1 MKKLRLLL
9 WSQLLLLPMIVFSSF
24 SGCEGEEEEIIVE
37 NPDVNDSIPS
47 DLPEV
52 NDSIPLDKPEQKD
65 SIQMP
70 EPEVKDTIPI
80 LPQVGYYQI
89 PKELLG
95 EWDDGI
101 VTSDKH
107 YLVIKVD
114 TAVNGYVC
122 YMNDSINSNM
132 GLAAYFDEKFNVTK
146 MIFDEGVLSVEYN
159 YTEKNAY
166 VSFIDSKG
174 NLVSDLLIELTDGT
188 LSRNG
193 LFTRSGE
200 NLIQSGTDGL
210 IKGYGY
216 LGKLGTLGSL
226 VSGDWGAAFDGLA
239 VDVAAGT
246 IGGIVAGLPGAIAG
260 VVISELFNTLKKQGE
275 KYDKMGEDIR
285 LGSSTAQIIETKRT
299 GIYTYQV
306 KVGVTG
312 LASRNPLLGVKVG
325 LFMRENFSTV
335 NDKYKTD
342 ETEMIPI
349 GNDGTVTF
357 TVEVEKAN
365 GIYYIV
371 PVLLPYRQF
380 SNGAYTEMRGY
391 IRYGDVAGMEGDVFE
406 IHNIKP
412 GKCAVS
418 NNYKFNVEVSASM
431 LCPDDISSWG
441 VDLYVWRLTASMSEV
456 NSKKVGTIDYPVS
469 SSTYTL
475 KYEGKLQE
483 TYFDKDNKL
492 FNMRAVPFAITDK
505 GERVEGEPKTFI
517 VEASD
522 GLCPDDN
529 HPHAID
535 LGLPSGTKWACCNVG
550 ASSPEGYGGYYA
562 WGETEAKCDFS
573 DQTYKYYDNSTGEYI
588 NIGSNIS
595 GTQYDVANVKWGGS
609 WRMPTLDEIK
619 ELLYKCSWKWTTQ
632 NGVNGRLFTGP
643 NGNSIFLP
651 ASGYFTGTGL
661 GSRGSL
667 GYYWSATLNEDI
679 SNWLAT
685 FNEDISNCAYGLEFS
700 RNYGSYD
707 GLGFRSRGHTVRPVT
722 D

>member
-9 WSQLLLLPMIVFSSF
+9 WSQLLLLPLIVFSSF

-52 NDSIPLDKPEQKD
+52 NDSTLTE
-65 SIQMP
+65 
-70 EPEVKDTIPI
+70 T
-80 LPQVGYYQI
+80 LFGYYQI
-89 PKELLG
+89 PANELNG
-95 EWDDGI
+95 WDEGI
-101 VTSDKH
+101 ITSDKH
-107 YLVIKVD
+107 YLVIKAD
-114 TAVNGYVC
+114 TAINGYVC
-122 YMNDSINSNM
+122 YMNDSVNSNM

-174 NLVSDLLIELTDGT
+174 NLVSDLLVELMDSA
-188 LSRNG
+188 LSHKGPN
-193 LFTRSGE
+193 TRSEE
-200 NLIQSGTDGL
+200 NLIQRGTNGL

-260 VVISELFNTLKKQGE
+260 VVISEIFNTLKKQGE
-275 KYDKMGEDIR
+275 MYDKMGEEIR
-285 LGSSTAQIIETKRT
+285 LGSSDAQIIETKRT

-306 KVGVTG
+306 TVGVTG
-312 LASRNPLLGVKVG
+312 LASRNPLLGVNVG

-365 GIYYIV
+365 GIYHVV

-380 SNGAYTEMRGY
+380 QNGTYTEMRGY
-391 IRYGDVAGMEGDVFE
+391 IRYGNVVRLNGEIFK

-418 NNYKFNVEVSASM
+418 NNYKFNVEVSASI
-431 LCPDDISSWG
+431 LCPGDVNSWG
-441 VDLYVWRLTASMSEV
+441 VDLFVWRLTASMSEV
-456 NSKKVGTIDYPVS
+456 NSKKVGTIDYPLS
-469 SSTYTL
+469 SSAYTL
-475 KYEGKLQE
+475 KFEGQLPE
-483 TYFDKDNKL
+483 SYLDKDNKL

-522 GLCPDDN
+522 GESCPDDN

-550 ASSPEGYGGYYA
+550 ASSPEGYGGYYT
-562 WGETEAKCDFS
+562 WDEAMSLSC
-573 DQTYKYYDNSTGEYI
+573 Q
-588 NIGSNIS
+588 
-595 GTQYDVANVKWGGS
+595 V
-609 WRMPTLDEIK
+609 PTLSEIN
-619 ELLYKCSWKWTTQ
+619 ELQKMCFWIRTSSV
-632 NGVNGRLFTGP
+632 NGVGGMKVTGP

-651 ASGYFTGTGL
+651 GAGMRFNSDVIHLGL
-661 GSRGSL
+661 GS
-667 GYYWSATLNEDI
+667 YWSSTLLEGYSDNAYCFIFDTYT
-679 SNWLAT
+679 SDC
-685 FNEDISNCAYGLEFS
+685 FNQCSYGFS
-700 RNYGSYD
+700 
-707 GLGFRSRGHTVRPVT
+707 VRPVT

>member
-9 WSQLLLLPMIVFSSF
+9 WTQLLLLPLIVFSSF
-24 SGCEGEEEEIIVE
+24 SGCEGEEEEIFVD
-37 NPDVNDSIPS
+37 N
-47 DLPEV
+47 PEV
-52 NDSIPLDKPEQKD
+52 NDSIPLDKPEVED
-65 SIQMP
+65 SVQMP
-70 EPEVKDTIPI
+70 EPEVKDTIPL
-80 LPQVGYYQI
+80 LPQAGYYLI
-89 PKELLG
+89 PEEQLDG
-95 EWDDGI
+95 WDEGI
-101 VTSDKH
+101 ITSDKH
-107 YLVIKVD
+107 YFVIKAD
-114 TAVNGYVC
+114 TAINGYVC
-122 YMNDSINSNM
+122 YMNDSVNSNM
-132 GLAAYFDEKFNVTK
+132 GLAAYLDEKFNVTK

-174 NLVSDLLIELTDGT
+174 NLLSDKLVELTDGT

-200 NLIQSGTDGL
+200 NLILSGADGL

-216 LGKLGTLGSL
+216 LDNLGTLGNL
-226 VSGDWGAAFDGLA
+226 VSGDWGTAFNGLA

-246 IGGIVAGLPGAIAG
+246 MGGIVAGLPGAIAG
-260 VVISELFNTLKKQGE
+260 VVIGELFNTLKKQGE

-312 LASRNPLLGVKVG
+312 LASRNPKLGVKVG

-335 NDKYKTD
+335 NDKYQTD
-342 ETEMIPI
+342 ATEMISI

-391 IRYGDVAGMEGDVFE
+391 IRYGDVARMEGDVFE

-431 LCPDDISSWG
+431 LCPDDVSSWG

-475 KYEGKLQE
+475 KYEGQLQE

-505 GERVEGEPKTFI
+505 GERVEGEPYTFVI
-517 VEASD
+517 DASD
-522 GLCPDDN
+522 GLCPDGN
-529 HPHAID
+529 HPHLID

-562 WGETEAKCDFS
+562 WGETEEKS
-573 DQTYKYYDNSTGEYI
+573 DYTYKTYKYWSDRDGDGYGDGNEYH

-595 GTQYDVANVKWGGS
+595 GTQYDVAHVKWGGN
-609 WRMPTLDEIK
+609 WRMPTKEEIR
-619 ELLYKCSWKWTTQ
+619 ELVNKCSWKWTSL
-632 NGVNGRLFTGP
+632 NGVNGQLVTGP

-651 ASGYFTGTGL
+651 AAGIRGGTDLYF
-661 GSRGSL
+661 RGSY
-667 GYYWSATLNEDI
+667 GHYWSATLSE
-679 SNWLAT
+679 SN
-685 FNEDISNCAYGLEFS
+685 SYSAYDLYFGSGYSYWDYNWGL
-700 RNYGSYD
+700 YD
-707 GLGFRSRGHTVRPVT
+707 GRTVRPVT
-722 D
+722 E